1 MKKSY
6 KGAMAASAAGVILLG
21 GAGSLAYWNATG
33 DVPGG
38 DITSGELKLTGGTC
52 GDWLLDGGDTF
63 TPASSK
69 VVPGDSITKTCT
81 FTVVATGDHLT
92 ADLSVTQP
100 NVTGDTPLSTD
111 LTASGSYEVGG
122 NAVTQI
128 TEANDGDTLEAEVT
142 VTFPIGGSVDN
153 TSQDQTATLSA
164 FTVTATQV
172 HP

>member
-6 KGAMAASAAGVILLG
+6 KGALAASAAGVILLG

-38 DITSGELKLTGGTC
+38 DITSGESARQAVPLRRLAARRGATRSPQR
-52 GDWLLDGGDTF
+52 L
-63 TPASSK
+63 ASK

-100 NVTGDTPLSTD
+100 NVTGDH
-111 LTASGSYEVGG
+111 A
-122 NAVTQI
+122 AVART
-128 TEANDGDTLEAEVT
+128 
-142 VTFPIGGSVDN
+142 
-153 TSQDQTATLSA
+153 
-164 FTVTATQV
+164 
-172 HP
+172 